1 MASDSELSASVIERG
16 VLVVDD
22 SEVQRIFTAKLLQE
36 MGVQRI
42 AEAGNGYSALS
53 RLHALDPSPAVMI
66 VDLEMPMMDGVELIQ
81 QVARTPYRPSL
92 IIASG
97 RETALIDSVA
107 TMSEAMNLPLL
118 GVVYKPFTIDKL
130 RELLSKAVSVTAAP
144 AEPRVGDFVITA
156 QDIELALAAGFIR
169 PYFQPKV
176 DLATGEMRGVEALAR
191 WIEPGKPMV
200 TPNEFVPVAETSG
213 QMRALTLVML
223 QQCISVLKEWA
234 LHQRHWTMAINL
246 SPATLS
252 DMLLADTIIRMVE
265 AAQLD
270 TQRIVFEVT
279 ESTMTDI
286 VATGALLRLRLR
298 GFGLS
303 IDDYGTGF
311 SSMQQLSRLPF
322 TELKLDR
329 SLVNGAHSRA
339 SLRTILESAI
349 EMAQRLGLKT
359 VAEGVE
365 TWDDWRLLQSLGC
378 NLAQGYL
385 VAKPA
390 PVETLAE
397 AMTDFGRRRSIS
409 GAG

>member
-1 MASDSELSASVIERG
+1 MASESALPANVIQQG

-22 SEVQRIFTAKLLQE
+22 SEVQRIFTTKLLRQ
-36 MGVQRI
+36 MGVERV
-42 AEAGNGYSALS
+42 AEAGNGYAALS
-53 RLHALDPSPAVMI
+53 RLYALDPSPAVLI

-81 QVARTPYRPSL
+81 QMARTSYRPSL

-107 TMSEAMNLPLL
+107 SMSEAMNLPLL
-118 GVVYKPFTIDKL
+118 GVVYKPFTAERL
-130 RELLSKAVSVTAAP
+130 RELLCKVCEAPPVP
-144 AEPRVGDFVITA
+144 AEPARDESSITA

-176 DLATGEMRGVEALAR
+176 DLATGDMQGVEALAR
-191 WIEPGKPMV
+191 WIEPGKRIVP
-200 TPNEFVPVAETSG
+200 PNEFVPVAEASG

-223 QQCISVLKEWA
+223 QQCIGVLKEWA
-234 LHQRHWTMAINL
+234 LHQRPWTMAINL

-265 AAQLD
+265 AAQLE
-270 TQRIVFEVT
+270 TQKIVFEVT

-322 TELKLDR
+322 SELKLDR
-329 SLVNGAHSRA
+329 SLVNGAHARSN
-339 SLRTILESAI
+339 LRTILESAI
-349 EMAQRLGLKT
+349 DMAQRLGLKT

-385 VAKPA
+385 IAKPA
-390 PVETLAE
+390 PAE
-397 AMTDFGRRRSIS
+397 ALPESLADFGRRMRSF
-409 GAG
+409 